1 MDLNVRMGDMT
12 LDSDADIQQ
21 NKRASA
27 APVGRSSL
35 EVATNLR
42 VGLSPCSASL
52 PKCLKFSFK
61 DAVEEYQYEGFHA
74 L

>member
-12 LDSDADIQQ
+12 LESDADKQQ
-21 NKRASA
+21 NKRAAA

-42 VGLSPCSASL
+42 VVLSPCSASL
-52 PKCLKFSFK
+52 LKCLKFSFK
-61 DAVEEYQYEGFHA
+61 DAVEEYQYKSFHA